1 MNKRFFKWL
10 GIYAMAGFA
19 LILLVLGILWQ
30 WLCSYELSRPEVAM
44 ADFFA
49 EADQEYWLDQ
59 FRDTLDTDLTQFET
73 EDDYFQTLYT
83 RFFRGCVFTYTPST
97 SYTKDS
103 PVYTVRSN
111 GVAIATVTLTHAEN
125 GKVGFGMNKWTVDQV
140 TAVDFMDKEKENVT
154 IIAPSTSKVTLNGIA
169 LDDSYITDPNL
180 QYDNL
185 SLFEMME
192 GYDAPHRVKYTI
204 PGIYMQPTVVVEN
217 AEMVISDGLNYEYR
231 HTDMGSHPVD
241 ITVPSGSI
249 VTIGGIEVDADSF
262 AKGET
267 LEGFA
272 GLGSFVSTLPHNLSL
287 NLEGFLVAPTVE
299 VRDWQ
304 GNALTPDEDG
314 LYSLQESASLEDQAS
329 AMVQDFAQDYID
341 FCTNIKGDMDY
352 AYQQLYANLLKGT
365 SLQTR
370 LSQASVDL
378 VWVYGVSNELHE
390 LTVSDFVQ
398 YGEDVASCT
407 MHFALTS
414 VTNYENR
421 EIDETY
427 TIGLIKSNGTW
438 KVASMLSE

>member
-30 WLCSYELSRPEVAM
+30 WLYSYELSRPEVAM

-49 EADQEYWLDQ
+49 QADQEYWLNQ

-73 EDDYFQTLYT
+73 EDDYFETLYT
-83 RFFRGCVFTYTPST
+83 RFFQGCSFTYTPSA

-103 PVYTVRSN
+103 PAYTVRSN
-111 GVAIATVTLTHAEN
+111 GVAIATVILTPAEN
-125 GKVGFGMNKWTVDQV
+125 GKVGFGMSKWVVNRV
-140 TAVDFMDKEKENVT
+140 TAVDFMDKEMETVT
-154 IIAPSTSKVTLNGIA
+154 IIAPSTSTVTLNGFV
-169 LDDSYITDPNL
+169 LEDSYITDANL
-180 QYDNL
+180 TYDNL
-185 SLFEMME
+185 SQFEQME
-192 GYDAPHRVKYTI
+192 GYNTPHRVKYTI
-204 PGIYMQPTVVVEN
+204 PGIYMQPTVAVED
-217 AEMVISDGLNYEYR
+217 AELVISDGLNYEYR
-231 HTDMGSHPVD
+231 HMDMGSHPVD
-241 ITVPSGSI
+241 ITVPSGST
-249 VTIGGIEVDADSF
+249 VTIGGIEMDADSF
-262 AKGET
+262 AKGDT
-267 LEGFA
+267 LEGFS
-272 GLGSFVSTLPHNLSL
+272 GLGSFVSSLPHNLSL

-304 GNALTPDEDG
+304 GNILTPDEDG

-352 AYQQLYANLLKGT
+352 AYQQLFVHLLKGT

-390 LTVSDFVQ
+390 LTVSDFIQ

-407 MHFALTS
+407 LHFALTS